1 MQSKLFDT
9 MIMSSVVINTLI
21 LSLDGLLPNNDNYI
35 LDQFNFYFTIIFT
48 IDMGFKLIGLG
59 KEYLLDKINIFDGFI
74 VTLSIVEL
82 TILGG

>member
-1 MQSKLFDT
+1 
-9 MIMSSVVINTLI
+9 MSSVVINTLI